1 MVERNAK
8 ATIAKHKLAIIYLVL
23 WLGAGLLAGLL
34 HFSDRPD
41 YISVSTCIFGSIA
54 NLFGPWARLLAVG
67 WPNAGKLPHTPLAI
81 VSLFLFAICV
91 ILILMSL
98 NSRRRW
104 IQILCIVNFVPTI
117 ICWIFLGFM
126 ELKACAI

>member
-1 MVERNAK
+1 MAEK
-8 ATIAKHKLAIIYLVL
+8 KTKEPISKLKLAFIYPGF

-34 HFSDRPD
+34 HFTTRPD
-41 YISVSTCIFGSIA
+41 YISISTCILGSVA

-67 WPNAGKLPHTPLAI
+67 WPNAGKLPHASLAV
-81 VSLFLFAICV
+81 VSLFLLVTCV

-104 IQILCIVNFVPTI
+104 IQIICIVTFVPAV

>member
-1 MVERNAK
+1 MVEKNTK
-8 ATIAKHKLAIIYLVL
+8 APIAKYKLAIIYVGL
-23 WLGAGLLAGLL
+23 WLGAGLLAGRL

-41 YISVSTCIFGSIA
+41 YISISTCTLGSIA
-54 NLFGPWARLLAVG
+54 NLFGPWARLLAVD
-67 WPNAGKLPHTPLAI
+67 WPNAGKLPHTSLAV

-104 IQILCIVNFVPTI
+104 IQILCIVIFVPAI

-126 ELKACAI
+126 ELKICAI